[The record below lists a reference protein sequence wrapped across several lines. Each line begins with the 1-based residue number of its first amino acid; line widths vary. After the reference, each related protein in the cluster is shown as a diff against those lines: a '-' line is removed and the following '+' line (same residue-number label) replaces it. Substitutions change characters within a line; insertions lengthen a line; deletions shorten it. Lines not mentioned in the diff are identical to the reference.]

1 MATIKDVAR
10 AAGVSPAAVSRHLN
24 GRISLPAETRARI
37 DRAIVELD
45 YRPNLMAKRLSTGK
59 TEALSLVTPE
69 INNPFF
75 TEFAAAV
82 EEAAAQA
89 GYSVYFSSTQG
100 DPVREIAAIRRL
112 RDRHVD
118 GMIFLP
124 SRPDDGQLLKALD
137 GLTNIVLVDE
147 DVEGAPQPRIFV
159 ENEAGTRMAVHH
171 LVSLGH
177 RDIGLVSGPSGVL
190 SAIERERGWRGA
202 LSDLGLVPGPLF
214 VGEYSRE
221 HGRETARQLLK
232 GRMPTA
238 LIASADDIAIG
249 LIETFRPAGIRVPE
263 DISIVG
269 FDDARYSGLID
280 PPLTTIRQPVKVL
293 GQLAVDHLLKA
304 MAGETVAHETRVP
317 VELIVR
323 ASTAPP
329 RGTS

>member
-24 GRISLPAETRARI
+24 GRITLPEETRARI
-37 DRAIVELD
+37 DRAIVDLD
-45 YRPNLMAKRLSTGK
+45 YHPNLMAKRLSTGK

-82 EEAAAQA
+82 EEAAAQS

-100 DPVREIAAIRRL
+100 DPDREVAAIRRL

-118 GMIFLP
+118 GLIFLS
-124 SRPDDGQLLKALD
+124 SRPDDGRLARALD
-137 GLTNIVLVDE
+137 GLTNVVLVDE
-147 DVEGAPQPRIFV
+147 DVPGTPQPRIFV
-159 ENEAGTRMAVHH
+159 ENEAGTRMAVAH
-171 LVSLGH
+171 LVGLGH
-177 RDIGLVSGPSGVL
+177 REIGLVGGPSGVL
-190 SAIERERGWRGA
+190 SATERERGWRGA
-202 LSDLGLVPGPLF
+202 LAEYGLDPGPLF

-221 HGRETARQLLK
+221 HGRETARRLLK
-232 GRMPTA
+232 GHMPTA
-238 LIASADDIAIG
+238 LIAGADDIAIG

-269 FDDARYSGLID
+269 FDDARYSALID
-280 PPLTTIRQPVKVL
+280 PPLTTIRQPVPVL
-293 GQLAVDHLLKA
+293 GQLAVGHLLNA
-304 MAGETVAHETRVP
+304 MAGEAVAHETRVP
-317 VELIVR
+317 VELIIR

-329 RGTS
+329 RGKA